1 MSKTKS
7 ENIVPDDLILCRKNF
22 KKSLPGQTVNV
33 MGKDYATV
41 ALRLGVLR
49 RNLGGKASIT
59 TEILHNDS
67 ETCVVKAAV
76 AINGAV
82 IATGLA
88 EEKKNAT
95 RINQTSALENCETSA
110 VGRALAF
117 CGMTNDKIASAEEV
131 SAAIEQQSVKTKEV
145 LKSLQAVSHLG
156 NYQKWISENKTFLAD
171 LKWNNPLSYN
181 DFMKEFTSIK
191 NQLKSKGVLQ

>member
-1 MSKTKS
+1 
-7 ENIVPDDLILCRKNF
+7 
-22 KKSLPGQTVNV
+22 
-33 MGKDYATV
+33 MGKDYATI
-41 ALRLGVLR
+41 ALRVAVAR
-49 RNLGGKASIT
+49 RNLGARLRIE
-59 TEILHNDS
+59 TEIMHNDK
-67 ETCVVKAAV
+67 EVCVVKAT
-76 AINGAV
+76 IFLNGLV
-82 IATGLA
+82 VATGLA
-88 EEKKNAT
+88 EEKKNAS

-131 SAAIEQQSVKTKEV
+131 SAAIEQQSSKTKEV

>member
-1 MSKTKS
+1 MAN
-7 ENIVPDDLILCRKNF
+7 NIIPDDLITTINDF
-22 KKSLPGQTVNV
+22 KKSLNGQTISIH
-33 MGKDYATV
+33 GKDYATV
-41 ALRLGVLR
+41 ALRLAVAR
-49 RNLGGKASIT
+49 RNLGAKLKIE
-59 TEILHNDS
+59 TEIVSIDKDVV
-67 ETCVVKAAV
+67 VVKAIVTIAG
-76 AINGAV
+76 NV

-88 EEKKNAT
+88 EEKRSAS

-131 SAAIEQQSVKTKEV
+131 SAAIEQQSSKTKEV

>member
-1 MSKTKS
+1 MAN
-7 ENIVPDDLILCRKNF
+7 NIIPDDLITTINDF
-22 KKSLPGQTVNV
+22 KKSLNGQTISIH
-33 MGKDYATV
+33 GKDYATV
-41 ALRLGVLR
+41 ALRLAVAR
-49 RNLGGKASIT
+49 RNLGAKLKIE
-59 TEILHNDS
+59 TEIVSIDKDVV
-67 ETCVVKAAV
+67 VVKAIVTIAG
-76 AINGAV
+76 NV

-88 EEKKNAT
+88 EERRSAS

-131 SAAIEQQSVKTKEV
+131 SAAIEQQSSKTKEV

>member
-1 MSKTKS
+1 MSKEKVK
-7 ENIVPDDLILCRKNF
+7 IVPDDLILCINDF
-22 KKSLPGQTVNV
+22 KKSLNGQTINV
-33 MGKDYATV
+33 MGKDYATI
-41 ALRLGVLR
+41 ALRVAVAR
-49 RNLGGKASIT
+49 RNLGSRLRIE
-59 TEILHNDS
+59 TEIMHNDN
-67 ETCVVKAAV
+67 EVCVVKAT
-76 AINGAV
+76 IFLNGLV
-82 IATGLA
+82 VATGLA
-88 EEKKNAT
+88 EEKKNAS

-117 CGMTNDKIASAEEV
+117 CGITNDSIASAEEV
-131 SAAIEQQSVKTKEV
+131 AAAIEQQSSKTKEV

>member
-1 MSKTKS
+1 MANK
-7 ENIVPDDLILCRKNF
+7 IIPDDLITTINDF
-22 KKSLPGQTVNV
+22 KKSLNGQTISIH
-33 MGKDYATV
+33 GKDYATV
-41 ALRLGVLR
+41 ALRLAVAR
-49 RNLGGKASIT
+49 RNLGAKLKIE
-59 TEILHNDS
+59 TEIVSIDKDVV
-67 ETCVVKAAV
+67 VVKAIVTIAG
-76 AINGAV
+76 NV

-88 EEKKNAT
+88 EERRAAS

-131 SAAIEQQSVKTKEV
+131 SAAIEQQSSKTKEV

>member
-1 MSKTKS
+1 MSKQVK
-7 ENIVPDDLILCRKNF
+7 IVPDDLILCINDF
-22 KKSLPGQTVNV
+22 KRSLNGQTINV

-41 ALRLGVLR
+41 ALRLAVAR
-49 RNLGGKASIT
+49 RNLGARLNIA
-59 TEILHNDS
+59 TEVMHNDK
-67 ETCVVKAAV
+67 ETCVVKATV
-76 AINGAV
+76 SINDKV
-82 IATGLA
+82 VATGLA
-88 EEKKNAT
+88 EEKKNAS

-131 SAAIEQQSVKTKEV
+131 SAAIEQQSKKVQEV
-145 LKSLQAVSHLG
+145 LKSLQSVSHLG
-156 NYQKWISENKTFLAD
+156 NYQKWITDNKTFLAD

-181 DFMKEFTSIK
+181 DFMKECTSIK

>member
-1 MSKTKS
+1 MSKQVK
-7 ENIVPDDLILCRKNF
+7 IVPDDLILCINDF
-22 KKSLPGQTVNV
+22 KRSLNGQTINV

-41 ALRLGVLR
+41 ALRLAVAR
-49 RNLGGKASIT
+49 RNLGARLNIA
-59 TEILHNDS
+59 TEVMHNDK
-67 ETCVVKAAV
+67 ETCVVKATV
-76 AINGAV
+76 SINDKIV
-82 IATGLA
+82 ATGLA
-88 EEKKNAT
+88 EEKKNAS

-131 SAAIEQQSVKTKEV
+131 SAAVEQQSVETKEV

>member
-1 MSKTKS
+1 MSKEKVK
-7 ENIVPDDLILCRKNF
+7 IVPDDLILCINDF
-22 KKSLPGQTVNV
+22 KKSLNGQTINV
-33 MGKDYATV
+33 MGKDYATI
-41 ALRLGVLR
+41 ALRVAVAR
-49 RNLGGKASIT
+49 RNLGSRLRIE
-59 TEILHNDS
+59 TEIMHNDN
-67 ETCVVKAAV
+67 EVCVVKAT
-76 AINGAV
+76 IFLNGLV
-82 IATGLA
+82 VATGLA
-88 EEKKNAT
+88 EEKKNAS

-131 SAAIEQQSVKTKEV
+131 SAAIEQQSSKTKEV

>member
-1 MSKTKS
+1 MSKQVK
-7 ENIVPDDLILCRKNF
+7 IVPDDLILCINDF
-22 KKSLPGQTVNV
+22 KRSLNGQTINV

-41 ALRLGVLR
+41 ALRLAVAR
-49 RNLGGKASIT
+49 RNLGARLNIA
-59 TEILHNDS
+59 TEVMHNDK
-67 ETCVVKAAV
+67 ETCVVKATV
-76 AINGAV
+76 LINGMIV
-82 IATGLA
+82 ATGLA
-88 EEKKNAT
+88 EEKKNAS

-131 SAAIEQQSVKTKEV
+131 SAAIEQQSKKVQEV
-145 LKSLQAVSHLG
+145 LKSLQSVSHLG
-156 NYQKWISENKTFLAD
+156 NYQKWITDNKTFLAD

>member
-1 MSKTKS
+1 MSKEKVK
-7 ENIVPDDLILCRKNF
+7 IVPDDLILCINDF
-22 KKSLPGQTVNV
+22 KKSLNGQTINV
-33 MGKDYATV
+33 MGKDYATI
-41 ALRLGVLR
+41 ALRVAVAR
-49 RNLGGKASIT
+49 RNLGARLRIE
-59 TEILHNDS
+59 TEIMHNDN
-67 ETCVVKAAV
+67 EVCVVKAT
-76 AINGAV
+76 IFLNGLV
-82 IATGLA
+82 VATGLA
-88 EEKKNAT
+88 EEKKNAS

>member
-1 MSKTKS
+1 MSKEKVK
-7 ENIVPDDLILCRKNF
+7 IVPDDLILCINDF
-22 KKSLPGQTVNV
+22 KKSLNGQTINV
-33 MGKDYATV
+33 MGKDYATI
-41 ALRLGVLR
+41 ALRVAVAR
-49 RNLGGKASIT
+49 RNLGARLRIE
-59 TEILHNDS
+59 TEIMHNDN
-67 ETCVVKAAV
+67 EVCVVKAT
-76 AINGAV
+76 IFLNGLV
-82 IATGLA
+82 VATGLA
-88 EEKKNAT
+88 EEKKNAS

-131 SAAIEQQSVKTKEV
+131 SAAIKQQSSKTKEV

>member
-1 MSKTKS
+1 MSKQVK
-7 ENIVPDDLILCRKNF
+7 IVPDDLILCINDF
-22 KKSLPGQTVNV
+22 KRSLNGQTINV

-41 ALRLGVLR
+41 ALRLAVAR
-49 RNLGGKASIT
+49 RNLGARLNIA
-59 TEILHNDS
+59 TEVMHNDK
-67 ETCVVKAAV
+67 ETCVVKATV
-76 AINGAV
+76 SINDKIV
-82 IATGLA
+82 ATGLA
-88 EEKKNAT
+88 EEKKNAS